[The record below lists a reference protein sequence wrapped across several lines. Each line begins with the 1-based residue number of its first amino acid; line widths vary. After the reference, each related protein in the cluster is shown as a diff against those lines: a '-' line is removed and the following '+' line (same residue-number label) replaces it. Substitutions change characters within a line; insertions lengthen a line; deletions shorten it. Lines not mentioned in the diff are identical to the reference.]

1 MQNKYHGAIKI
12 RENTILSILLM
23 GDLNIF
29 EIIKQNIKVE
39 DFKESINKKIAQ
51 KLYEELEKGNSNIN
65 SIIDKLDEEEQS
77 RITQIMADD
86 YGIEDVEK
94 AIDDII
100 KSYEKE
106 KLTKR
111 KFEIVELIETENDET
126 KKSELGKELSNVII
140 RLSKLK

>member
-1 MQNKYHGAIKI
+1 
-12 RENTILSILLM
+12 M

-77 RITQIMADD
+77 RITQIMAED

>member
-1 MQNKYHGAIKI
+1 
-12 RENTILSILLM
+12 M

-29 EIIKQNIKVE
+29 QIIRQDIKVE
-39 DFKESINKKIAQ
+39 DFKDKVNRKIAQ

-65 SIIDKLDEEEQS
+65 GIIDKLEEEEQG
-77 RITQIMADD
+77 RITEIMADD

-106 KLTKR
+106 RLTKK
-111 KFEIVELIETENDET
+111 KFEIVELIEQQTDEM
-126 KKSELGKELSNVII
+126 KKAELGKELSNIII

>member
-1 MQNKYHGAIKI
+1 
-12 RENTILSILLM
+12 M
-23 GDLNIF
+23 GELNIF

-39 DFKESINKKIAQ
+39 DFKDTINKKIAQ

-77 RITQIMADD
+77 RITQIMAED

-111 KFEIVELIETENDET
+111 KFEIVELIENETDET
-126 KKSELGKELSNVII
+126 NKSNLGKELSEVII
-140 RLSKLK
+140 KLSKLKQGRKARLVP

>member
-1 MQNKYHGAIKI
+1 
-12 RENTILSILLM
+12 M
-23 GDLNIF
+23 GELNIF
-29 EIIKQNIKVE
+29 EIIKPNIKVE
-39 DFKESINKKIAQ
+39 DFKDTTNKKIAH

-77 RITQIMADD
+77 RITQIMAED

-111 KFEIVELIETENDET
+111 KFEIVELIENETDET
-126 KKSELGKELSNVII
+126 NKSNLGKELSEVII
-140 RLSKLK
+140 KLSKLK

>member
-1 MQNKYHGAIKI
+1 
-12 RENTILSILLM
+12 M
-23 GDLNIF
+23 GELNIF

-39 DFKESINKKIAQ
+39 DFKDTINKKIAH

-65 SIIDKLDEEEQS
+65 SRIDKLDEEEQS
-77 RITQIMADD
+77 RITQIMAED

-111 KFEIVELIETENDET
+111 KFEIVELIENETDET
-126 KKSELGKELSNVII
+126 NKRNLGKELSEVII
-140 RLSKLK
+140 KLSKIK

>member
-1 MQNKYHGAIKI
+1 
-12 RENTILSILLM
+12 M

-29 EIIKQNIKVE
+29 QIIKQNIKVE
-39 DFKESINKKIAQ
+39 DFKDSINKKIAQ

-65 SIIDKLDEEEQS
+65 GIIDKLDEEEQS
-77 RITQIMADD
+77 RITQIMAED

-111 KFEIVELIETENDET
+111 KFEIVELIETETDET
-126 KKSELGKELSNVII
+126 KKSNLGKELSDVII
-140 RLSKLK
+140 KLSKLK

>member
-1 MQNKYHGAIKI
+1 
-12 RENTILSILLM
+12 M
-23 GDLNIF
+23 GELNIF
-29 EIIKQNIKVE
+29 EIIKPNIKVE
-39 DFKESINKKIAQ
+39 DFKDTINKKIAH

-77 RITQIMADD
+77 RITQIMAED

-111 KFEIVELIETENDET
+111 KFEIVELIENETDET
-126 KKSELGKELSNVII
+126 NKSNLGKELSEVII
-140 RLSKLK
+140 KLSKLK